1 MANSIRH
8 IQILS
13 ESPDQTARFYGDLF
27 GWTVDANNP
36 MGYRRIETGANDGVQ
51 AGIWPAPP
59 QAGSFVQ
66 FFVGVSDLQLA
77 LARAQ
82 ELGAKILIGPA
93 NLPEGDQ
100 MAVLQDPLG
109 MPFGMWQ
116 RPGN

>member
-8 IQILS
+8 IQIRS
-13 ESPDQTARFYGDLF
+13 ESPDQTARGIPSDCL
-27 GWTVDANNP
+27 
-36 MGYRRIETGANDGVQ
+36 RRQSIQINRHRS
-51 AGIWPAPP
+51 APP

-66 FFVGVSDLQLA
+66 FFVGVSDLQLG

-82 ELGAKILIGPA
+82 ELGARILIGPA
-93 NLPEGDQ
+93 TLPEGDR

-116 RPGN
+116 QPGN